1 MFGGLLKST
10 SLAALIAVAGFAAA
24 GGANAADLGGNC
36 CTDLEERIAELEAT
50 TARKGN
56 RKVSL
61 TISGQV
67 HTGVLFFDDGVESN
81 AYVTDNDNSSS
92 RFRFVGSAKIDSNW
106 SAGYLLEIEVD
117 DAATNRVTAAL
128 DEVNNGLVIRQS
140 NWYLDNK
147 QLGRITVGQASTA
160 TDDIILADTAGAS
173 PAAFADQLVGNSI
186 NFRSAAGALTT
197 LSVNTVSAGSF
208 DTARG
213 NVVRYDT
220 PTMAGF
226 RATAAWG
233 EDDFW
238 DVALWYAG
246 KLGDFKIVGGIGY
259 FENNDAFALGV
270 AGANT
275 VLLDSE
281 RVTELKGSI
290 SIMHEPT
297 GLFGSFA
304 YVDRDIELTTSLN
317 AARRAI
323 LANGMEYYYFNGGI
337 SVPKL
342 LPVGKTVF
350 YGEYGEGNG
359 VSRIDQFGGVDVV
372 DADLTVYGL
381 GVVQHVPAAEME
393 IYASYKNIELDA
405 RTAAANVNTQAIDI
419 VFTGA
424 RIKF

>member
-10 SLAALIAVAGFAAA
+10 SLAALVAVAGIAAS
-24 GGANAADLGGNC
+24 GSANAADLGGNC
-36 CTDLEERIAELEAT
+36 CADLEERIAELEVT

-61 TISGQV
+61 TVSGQV

-92 RFRFVGSAKIDSNW
+92 RFRFVGSAKIDANW
-106 SAGYLLEIEVD
+106 SAGYVLEIEVD
-117 DAATNRVTAAL
+117 DAATNRVTAL
-128 DEVNNGLVIRQS
+128 VDEVNNGLVIRQTH
-140 NWYLDNK
+140 WYLDNK

-173 PAAFADQLVGNSI
+173 PAAFADQLVGNSL
-186 NFRSAAGALTT
+186 NFRNAAGALTA
-197 LSVNTVSAGSF
+197 LSINTVSGGSF

-213 NVVRYDT
+213 NIVRYDT
-220 PTMAGF
+220 PTLAGF
-226 RATAAWG
+226 RVTAAWG

-259 FENNDAFALGV
+259 FENNDGFDTV
-270 AGANT
+270 AILNT
-275 VLLDSE
+275 GD

-304 YVDRDIELTTSLN
+304 YVDRDFELTNSGN
-317 AARRAI
+317 AAQRAI
-323 LANGMEYYYFNGGI
+323 LTNGMEYYYFNGGI

-350 YGEYGEGNG
+350 YGEYGEASG
-359 VSRIDQFGGVDVV
+359 VSRVAVVGGANVV
-372 DADLTVYGL
+372 DADLTVIGF

-393 IYASYKNIELDA
+393 IYASYKNFELDA
-405 RTAAANVNTQAIDI
+405 RTAAANVNTQAIDV

>member
-24 GGANAADLGGNC
+24 GSANAADLGGNC

-61 TISGQV
+61 TVSGQV
-67 HTGVLFFDDGVESN
+67 HTGVLFFDDGVETN
-81 AYVTDNDNSSS
+81 AYVTDNSNSSS
-92 RFRFVGSAKIDSNW
+92 RFRFVGSAKIDANW
-106 SAGYLLEIEVD
+106 SAGYVLEIEAPI
-117 DAATNRVTAAL
+117 AATSAVTSAN
-128 DEVNNGLVIRQS
+128 DESANVLAIRQTH
-140 NWYLDNK
+140 WYLDNK
-147 QLGRITVGQASTA
+147 QLGRITVGQASPA
-160 TDDIILADTAGAS
+160 TDDIILADAAGAG
-173 PAAFADQLVGNSI
+173 PAAFADQLVGNAL
-186 NFRSAAGALTT
+186 NFRTAAGALTS
-197 LSVNTVSAGSF
+197 LSLNTVSGGGY

-213 NVVRYDT
+213 NIVRYDT

-246 KLGDFKIVGGIGY
+246 KLGDFKVVGGIGY
-259 FENNDAFALGV
+259 FENNDAFNVGL
-270 AGANT
+270 AGAATALVN
-275 VLLDSE
+275 DE

-304 YVDRDIELTTSLN
+304 YVDRDIELTSSLN

-323 LANGMEYYYFNGGI
+323 LANGTEYYYFNGGI
-337 SVPKL
+337 SVPRL

-350 YGEYGEGNG
+350 FGEYAEGNG
-359 VSRIDQFGGVDVV
+359 VGRIDQFGAADIV
-372 DADLTVYGL
+372 DADLTVYGF
-381 GVVQHVPAAEME
+381 GIVQHVPAAEME
-393 IYASYKNIELDA
+393 IYANFKQFDLDA
-405 RTAAANVNTQAIDI
+405 RTAAANVNTQEINI
-419 VFTGA
+419 VYTGA

>member
-10 SLAALIAVAGFAAA
+10 SLAALVAVAGIAAS
-24 GGANAADLGGNC
+24 GSANAADLGGNC
-36 CTDLEERIAELEAT
+36 CADLEERIAELEVT

-61 TISGQV
+61 TVSGQV

-92 RFRFVGSAKIDSNW
+92 RFRFVGSAKIDANW

-117 DAATNRVTAAL
+117 DAATNRVTQVNDDAL
-128 DEVNNGLVIRQS
+128 TGLVIRQTH
-140 NWYLDNK
+140 WYLDNK

-160 TDDIILADTAGAS
+160 TDDIILADAAGAG
-173 PAAFADQLVGNSI
+173 PAAFADQLVGNSL

-246 KLGDFKIVGGIGY
+246 KLGDFKVVGGIGY
-259 FENNDAFALGV
+259 FENNDTFNVGV
-270 AGANT
+270 AGGAVALRNG
-275 VLLDSE
+275 E

-290 SIMHEPT
+290 SVMHEPT

-304 YVDRDIELTTSLN
+304 YVDRDIELTSSLN

-323 LANGMEYYYFNGGI
+323 LSNGTEYYYFNGGI

-359 VSRIDQFGGVDVV
+359 VSRIDQFGGADIV
-372 DADLTVYGL
+372 DADLTVYGF

-393 IYASYKNIELDA
+393 IYASFKQLDLDA
-405 RTAAANVNTQAIDI
+405 RTAAANVNTQEINL
-419 VFTGA
+419 VYTGA

>member
-304 YVDRDIELTTSLN
+304 YVDRDIELTTSLK